1 MTKEA
6 DASQDAIDAIAVVTA
21 RVMKSLHGFTNDFP
35 KLSEHDQDLKMST
48 FKPDRSDFP
57 VPDLVHFMMRHVV
70 KWKMSGPE
78 EKVRWT
84 AYGSVDGSPVFLQM
98 RKFGFTIGVEK
109 GSGLSPQRV
118 VGQLKAGLKEVE
130 KFLEPYAKH
139 QVETGNV
146 TIANRFYEFEDR
158 YRFFRDLADKAYR
171 RANTSRRKKTIAS
184 TGKPTGG
191 FMSDIV
197 AEVNRSTEANREG
210 FYYSTAMIDA
220 YFSALEHRLVLLRA
234 FTGTAFANSAVLSL
248 LAARW
253 DEKLKLVV
261 PAIEAKRMAPILGK
275 MRDIKERIRNPFAHG
290 GNENDRGSLFF
301 HLPQI
306 GAIPANFSGFGRSV
320 RFTVVPIESHSHV
333 EICRTF
339 DQLDAL
345 LENGPLDRPHRMIR
359 ASIDPS
365 FDARV
370 IKEYADAISGTEED
384 FKHYL
389 DWWGK
394 EWERHANMD
403 Y

>member
-6 DASQDAIDAIAVVTA
+6 DASQDAIDAFAIVTS
-21 RVMKSLHGFTNDFP
+21 RVMKSLQGFTDDFP
-35 KLSEHDQDLKMST
+35 KWSEHDQDLKMST

-57 VPDLVHFMMRHVV
+57 VPDLVHFMMRYVV

-84 AYGSVDGSPVFLQM
+84 AYGSVDGTPVFLQM
-98 RKFGFTIGVEK
+98 RKFGFTIGIEK
-109 GSGLSPQRV
+109 GRALSPQRV

-139 QVETGNV
+139 QVENGDV

-158 YRFFRDLADKAYR
+158 YRFFRDLADRAYR
-171 RANTSRRKKTIAS
+171 RAKTPRRKKQVAS
-184 TGKPTGG
+184 AGNPVSAC
-191 FMSDIV
+191 MSDMV
-197 AEVNRSTEANREG
+197 AELNRSTRANHEG
-210 FYYSTAMIDA
+210 FYHSTAMIDA

-234 FTGTAFANSAVLSL
+234 FTGAAFTDGAVLSL

-261 PAIEAKRMAPILGK
+261 PAIETKRLAPILGK

-301 HLPQI
+301 HLPRV

-320 RFTVVPIESHSHV
+320 RFTVVPIGSHSHV

-345 LENGPLDRPHRMIR
+345 LETGSLERPHRMIR

-365 FDARV
+365 FDATV
-370 IKEYADAISGTEED
+370 IKEYADAISGTDEHFE
-384 FKHYL
+384 HYL
-389 DWWGK
+389 DWWSK
-394 EWERHANMD
+394 EWERHTNMD

>member
-6 DASQDAIDAIAVVTA
+6 DASQDATDAFAVVTA
-21 RVMKSLHGFTNDFP
+21 RVMKSLEGFTDDFP
-35 KLSEHDQDLKMST
+35 KWSEHDQDLKMDT
-48 FKPDRSDFP
+48 FKPDRSEFP
-57 VPDLVHFMMRHVV
+57 VPDLIHFMMRYVV

-84 AYGSVDGSPVFLQM
+84 AYGSVDGTPVFLQM
-98 RKFGFTIGVEK
+98 RKSGFTIGVEK
-109 GSGLSPQRV
+109 GRALAFQRV

-139 QVETGNV
+139 QVENGDV
-146 TIANRFYEFEDR
+146 TIVNRFHEFEDR
-158 YRFFRDLADKAYR
+158 YRFFRDLAGKAYGK
-171 RANTSRRKKTIAS
+171 AKTPRRKKRVAS
-184 TGKPTGG
+184 TGNPSGG
-191 FMSDIV
+191 FMSEMV
-197 AEVNRSTEANREG
+197 AELNRSTRANHEG
-210 FYYSTAMIDA
+210 FYHSTAMIDA

-234 FTGTAFANSAVLSL
+234 FTGTAFADGAVLSL

-261 PAIEAKRMAPILGK
+261 PAIQIKKMAPILGK

-290 GNENDRGSLFF
+290 GSENDRGSLFF
-301 HLPQI
+301 HLPRV

-320 RFTVVPIESHSHV
+320 RFTVVPIESHSHA

-339 DQLDAL
+339 DELDAL
-345 LENGPLDRPHRMIR
+345 LETGALERPHRMIK

-365 FDARV
+365 FDATA
-370 IKEYADAISGTEED
+370 IKEYADATSGTDED
-384 FKHYL
+384 FEHYM
-389 DWWGK
+389 DWWSK